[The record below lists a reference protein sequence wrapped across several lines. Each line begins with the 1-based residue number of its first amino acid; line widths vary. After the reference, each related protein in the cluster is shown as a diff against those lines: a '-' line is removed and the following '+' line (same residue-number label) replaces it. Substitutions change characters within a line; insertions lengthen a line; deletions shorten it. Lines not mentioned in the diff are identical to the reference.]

1 MNGELSDGERREL
14 LERLDRVP
22 GAWRTCAL
30 AFLESQC
37 WREELKGVGPQLTS
51 ETTKTAVVRRAP
63 RRIRGTLVA
72 VAATFLVAL
81 SLGPLWRGFL
91 SLRPMPSATEVAG
104 TGRNEDFLPEKPGRR
119 AGSSGEASPVLAAT
133 SQTVRAPDDAD
144 RGQQWIR
151 IPVTQHSSSEPLS
164 SEPLW
169 TVPAANAD
177 AVPSELRDVLERAGC
192 QVRCFRQ
199 LLPGSMEDGR
209 RVVVPVQPSRSA
221 IRRTAGF
228 PINRKSGRE

>member
-1 MNGELSDGERREL
+1 M
-14 LERLDRVP
+14 
-22 GAWRTCAL
+22 
-30 AFLESQC
+30 
-37 WREELKGVGPQLTS
+37 
-51 ETTKTAVVRRAP
+51 
-63 RRIRGTLVA
+63 
-72 VAATFLVAL
+72 AL
-81 SLGPLWRGFL
+81 SLPPKRRRLRSFGVHRGGSAELLLPWPRLSWLRSAWALSGAVSYLSGPCLQLPRLRARGGTKI
-91 SLRPMPSATEVAG
+91 SCLRNLARG
-104 TGRNEDFLPEKPGRR
+104 

-209 RVVVPVQPSRSA
+209 RVVVPVDQVEVRYVG
-221 IRRTAGF
+221 RQGF
-228 PINRKSGRE
+228 Q